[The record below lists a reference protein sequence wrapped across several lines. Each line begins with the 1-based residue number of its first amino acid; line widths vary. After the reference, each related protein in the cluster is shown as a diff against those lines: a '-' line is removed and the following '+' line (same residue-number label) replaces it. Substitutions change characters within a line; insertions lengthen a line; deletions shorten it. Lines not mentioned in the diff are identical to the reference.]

1 MVAAP
6 HPPADSKA
14 LLGVLIA
21 GTLTIYGIVA
31 NQRHREATTQAIR
44 GEAEDTHGRRAAW
57 PSEIP
62 KRGWR
67 DILMRVK
74 DDISQNNLSLI
85 AAGAAF
91 YGFLAIPSA
100 IAALIA
106 LYGLAFDPGDVQR
119 QVQSMQGLLPGEVVK
134 LLSDQLQ
141 SLASRPASTL
151 GVGLIVSV
159 LIALWSARSGT
170 STMITVLNIAYKEPE
185 KRNFIR
191 LNAISLGLT
200 FGAVVFAAIALAL
213 IAILPAIVDLLP
225 FGSFGK
231 TIASIVRWPI
241 LIVLVTVVLAAIYR
255 FAPSRDEPNW
265 RWVSWGATIATL
277 LWILGSALFSIY
289 VGKFA
294 SYDKS
299 YGSLGAVVVLLMWL
313 YLSAFVV
320 SLGAELNAEIEH
332 QTARDSTTGRPQ
344 PMGQRGAKVADSIGK
359 VH

>member
-1 MVAAP
+1 
-6 HPPADSKA
+6 
-14 LLGVLIA
+14 
-21 GTLTIYGIVA
+21 
-31 NQRHREATTQAIR
+31 
-44 GEAEDTHGRRAAW
+44 
-57 PSEIP
+57 
-62 KRGWR
+62 
-67 DILMRVK
+67 
-74 DDISQNNLSLI
+74 
-85 AAGAAF
+85 
-91 YGFLAIPSA
+91 
-100 IAALIA
+100 
-106 LYGLAFDPGDVQR
+106 
-119 QVQSMQGLLPGEVVK
+119 
-134 LLSDQLQ
+134 
-141 SLASRPASTL
+141 
-151 GVGLIVSV
+151 VGLIVSV

-170 STMITVLNIAYKEPE
+170 STMITVINIAYKEPE

-320 SLGAELNAEIEH
+320 LLGAELNAEIEH

-359 VH
+359 VR